1 MCLEKFSYNA
11 KKSLKTDKM
20 VDFHQHLNQTHQGAL
35 SQRISVTRVT
45 ASACDYESPAH
56 EHAQGQLVLAL
67 AGGVRCAINGQVW
80 MVPPQGAVWIPPHH
94 VHTNYVTHNAE
105 VCMAFIAADI
115 GLAAM
120 PAGTIAVSAVLQ
132 AIVLQL
138 ADLQAAS
145 ALHQGV
151 DADEVGINGNE
162 QEYAQR
168 LMDVLLLE
176 LPRAQPQA
184 YAIPV
189 LQHPRLQPLYQQLLA
204 QPQNR
209 DSSHDWAE
217 RLAISERTLLRLVKQ
232 DTGLSFA
239 RWRQQVQLLH
249 ALLQLAAGHSVQ
261 QVSMDLGYESVS
273 AFITV
278 FKKRLGTTPKRYF
291 AASISSEW
299 GMQNSTSD

>member
-1 MCLEKFSYNA
+1 
-11 KKSLKTDKM
+11 M

-35 SQRISVTRVT
+35 SQRLSVTRVT
-45 ASACDYESPAH
+45 ASACDYESPEH

-120 PAGTIAVSAVLQ
+120 PAGTIAVTEVLQ
-132 AIVLQL
+132 AVLLQL

-145 ALHQGV
+145 APYIEMGTDGV
-151 DADEVGINGNE
+151 NTNERE
-162 QEYAQR
+162 QEYQQR

-209 DSSHDWAE
+209 DSSQIWAE

-249 ALLQLAAGHSVQ
+249 ALLQLAAGKSVQ
-261 QVSMDLGYESVS
+261 QAAMDLGYESVS

-291 AASISSEW
+291 AASNKGEW
-299 GMQNSTSD
+299 GTHKPAKD